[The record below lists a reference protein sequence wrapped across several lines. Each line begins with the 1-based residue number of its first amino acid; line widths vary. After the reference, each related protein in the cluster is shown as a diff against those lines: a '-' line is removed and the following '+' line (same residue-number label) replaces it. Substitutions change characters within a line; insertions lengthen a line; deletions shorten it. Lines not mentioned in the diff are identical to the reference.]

1 MGLNWLEVHMVSN
14 EEIKEKNDGINKNGY
29 LVCDTCQGSYELEAG
44 EKPEDFSS
52 ECECGGNLRYIE
64 NSSKPKSLGLI
75 VFVTLMG
82 IALVVLPL
90 SDFIRNHVVSY
101 SLDTFMIFFGF
112 LLIMLGVYNI
122 RTYSYKIS
130 LPLFILFILAAVLL
144 NNIIVYIIL
153 TLTIIFLLLF
163 FNFRRQTKKFNNI
176 IELADK
182 GFYQEAFDCSDKY
195 LKLNSN
201 DPLAFASKAY
211 LFRKNSEYG
220 KALKFI
226 DNALEL
232 ELNYKTWPFRNSIIS
247 KMLFIKGSIFFN
259 SKKYGDALEYANKSL
274 KLNKNS
280 YFSWNLKGVILCE
293 LGNYEESI
301 ICLDKEINNRSSK
314 GNGLTNKS
322 EVLRRLGNYEQS
334 IKCINKALKFY
345 PIKQFIWIWIIK
357 GQVEEKLRNY
367 EESTQSYYKVIELCS
382 RKDHVELQSALEASD
397 RALEFNSEDAGLWLC
412 KGVILGNLR
421 KYNKSLKFL
430 DNSLTIN
437 HDLSPA
443 WYYRGTILTIFG
455 KHQEAIECF
464 DKVLD
469 IDPDFELAKQAK
481 EEILLISEYEIH
493 E

>member
-1 MGLNWLEVHMVSN
+1 MVSN
-14 EEIKEKNDGINKNGY
+14 GEIQRKNDVISKNGS
-29 LVCDTCQGSYELEAG
+29 LVCDTCQGSYELLDG
-44 EKPEDFSS
+44 EKPEDFSL

-75 VFVTLMG
+75 VFVTLIG

-101 SLDTFMIFFGF
+101 SLDTFMIFFGA
-112 LLIMLGVYNI
+112 LIIMLGVYNI
-122 RTYSYKIS
+122 RTYSHKIS

-144 NNIIVYIIL
+144 NNIIIYIIL

-211 LFRKNSEYG
+211 FFRKNGEYE
-220 KALKFI
+220 KALTFI

-232 ELNYKTWPFRNSIIS
+232 KLNYKTWPFRNSIIS

-280 YFSWNLKGVILCE
+280 HVSWNLKGLTLSE

-301 ICLDKEINNRSSK
+301 ICLDKEINNRNSK
-314 GNGLTNKS
+314 GIGLTNKS
-322 EVLRRLGNYEQS
+322 EVLRRLGNYEES
-334 IKCINKALKFY
+334 EKCIDKALKFY

-357 GQVEEKLRNY
+357 GQVEEKLGNY
-367 EESTQSYYKVIELCS
+367 DESIQCYYKVIELCS
-382 RKDHVELQSALEASD
+382 RKDHVELQSALESSD
-397 RALEFNSEDAGLWLC
+397 RALEFNSEDAGLWLS
-412 KGVILGNLR
+412 KGVILGNLGQ
-421 KYNKSLKFL
+421 YNKSLKFL
-430 DNSLTIN
+430 DNTLTIN
-437 HDLSPA
+437 PNLSPA

-455 KHQEAIECF
+455 KHQEAIQCF
-464 DKVLD
+464 DKSLELD
-469 IDPDFELAKQAK
+469 PNFELVKQAK
-481 EEILLISEYEIH
+481 QEVLLIMETETS
-493 E
+493 